1 MEESLLSEVVPKIS
15 VYANTQNKILATD
28 FVSNNPIQTKIE
40 RISKS
45 IAVPRKAGQLYS
57 TKWFYER
64 VRGSY
69 KSLFT
74 YKTASEKKKLE
85 LEYPK
90 SQLIEKTD
98 LAKFEL
104 SYDGRPNFV
113 SLGAQKCFSLYMD
126 KYVKVSSELVFD
138 ENWFRRAAS
147 KGIIF
152 RRLDKEIAK
161 SEWYK
166 NNKGLKAQTV
176 TYAIAACVQ
185 SFRDSGYEID
195 LLKIWKEQDIPPRL
209 LDWMLKQASIVHKI
223 LINPPSTD
231 TDNAEFCKKDYCWFN
246 FVKGKVSEPSLAA
259 LECGIVLTDTA
270 KDSHNID
277 NDEDIFSF
285 DSKLAALASRAHDIR
300 VMAQKKNLISVKNN
314 LVLEKLESGRLSFT
328 KQDKNSLKNLLV
340 RLEIEI

>member
-1 MEESLLSEVVPKIS
+1 M
-15 VYANTQNKILATD
+15 
-28 FVSNNPIQTKIE
+28 
-40 RISKS
+40 
-45 IAVPRKAGQLYS
+45 
-57 TKWFYER
+57 
-64 VRGSY
+64 
-69 KSLFT
+69 
-74 YKTASEKKKLE
+74 
-85 LEYPK
+85 
-90 SQLIEKTD
+90 
-98 LAKFEL
+98 AKFEL

-314 LVLEKLESGRLSFT
+314 LALEKLESGRLSFT